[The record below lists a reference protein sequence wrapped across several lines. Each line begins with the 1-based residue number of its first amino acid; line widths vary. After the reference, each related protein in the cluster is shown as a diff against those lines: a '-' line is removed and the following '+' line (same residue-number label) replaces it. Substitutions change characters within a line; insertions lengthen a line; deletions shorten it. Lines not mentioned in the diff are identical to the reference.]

1 MQKFK
6 LEVEFKSKDD
16 HLAEGGLNVICN
28 ASTEFIAACLFQII
42 YKIGKEAPKA
52 AEIATTRYYKR
63 VLGL

>member
-1 MQKFK
+1 MQRFK
-6 LEVEFKSKDD
+6 LETEFISKDD
-16 HLAEGGLNVICN
+16 HLAEGDLNLVCN

-52 AEIATTRYYKR
+52 VEIATTRYYKG